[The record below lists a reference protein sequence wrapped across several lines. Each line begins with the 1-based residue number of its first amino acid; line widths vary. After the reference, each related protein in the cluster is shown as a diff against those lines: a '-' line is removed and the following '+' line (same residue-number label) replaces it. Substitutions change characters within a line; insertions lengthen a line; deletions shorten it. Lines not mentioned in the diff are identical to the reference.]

1 MTSLGSE
8 EELFQRLTSLD
19 PTHTMRGFFFNSVL
33 EVVRLL
39 GDESA
44 VKHCL
49 SAAGE
54 PRYLDFFS
62 YPTESYVRMLYTAAK
77 RLSDRYGGFEGA
89 LRVMGARTVMK
100 FFDSAAG
107 RALQVVVEGN
117 PKRLLENLP
126 ATHRMGLRGGKC
138 TLRWEGSTRG
148 VLFIERI
155 SAPAPFIE
163 GALHTLFEATRARNL
178 KVASRQ
184 TAPLDVEFEV
194 SWE

>member
-1 MTSLGSE
+1 MSLGSE

-19 PTHTMRGFFFNSVL
+19 PTHTVRGFFFNSVL

-49 SAAGE
+49 AAAGE
-54 PRYLDFFS
+54 HRYLDFFT
-62 YPTESYVRMLYTAAK
+62 YPTKSYVRMLYTAAK
-77 RLSDRYGGFEGA
+77 LLSGRYGSFEGA

-100 FFDSAAG
+100 FIDSAAG

-126 ATHRMGLRGGKC
+126 AAHRMGVRGGQC
-138 TLRWEGSTRG
+138 TLRWTGSTCGILR
-148 VLFIERI
+148 IERI
-155 SAPAPFIE
+155 STPVPFIE
-163 GALHTLFEATRARNL
+163 GALRTLFEATRARNL
-178 KVASRQ
+178 MVSSRQ
-184 TAPLDVEFEV
+184 TDPLDAEFEV